1 MNAGGRGSRQEGVG
15 RSLGVCARAV
25 RVGRE
30 PEVQSFLAFEMSAF
44 STFCSLRSTEKPR
57 SHFQEARPVD
67 GVLLGVHIFHRCE
80 L

>member
-1 MNAGGRGSRQEGVG
+1 M
-15 RSLGVCARAV
+15 
-25 RVGRE
+25 GRE